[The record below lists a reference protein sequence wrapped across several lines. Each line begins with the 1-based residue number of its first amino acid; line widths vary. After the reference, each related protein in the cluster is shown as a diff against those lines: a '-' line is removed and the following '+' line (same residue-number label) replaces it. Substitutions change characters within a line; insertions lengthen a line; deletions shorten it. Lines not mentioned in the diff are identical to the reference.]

1 VTKIKPHRPFEF
13 RALRDG
19 KWDRVFGKRRVRN
32 IGKIA
37 TNTNIN
43 WLALVDRC

>member
-1 VTKIKPHRPFEF
+1 VTKIKPHRPFEV
-13 RALRDG
+13 RALGDG

-37 TNTNIN
+37 TNTNVN
-43 WLALVDRC
+43 RLALEDCC